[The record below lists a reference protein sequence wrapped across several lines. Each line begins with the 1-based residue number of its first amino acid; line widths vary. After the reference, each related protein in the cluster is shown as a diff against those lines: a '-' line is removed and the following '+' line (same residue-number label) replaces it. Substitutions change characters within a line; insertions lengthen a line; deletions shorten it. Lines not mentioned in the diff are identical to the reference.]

1 MSWHIKKA
9 GVTGRSCWN
18 HTSISCFWS
27 LAKYYILFTP
37 YAFYTYT
44 HTDTHTYTC
53 ILHYLITLTPLNNSP
68 FPETFGFLFIH
79 FQWMGHVIV
88 ILVQWSDNCRLI
100 ASNLAR
106 RTSKPCSACG
116 TLPRPGL
123 KQTWDTG
130 KPPRTAQRRYVVV
143 LILISNN

>member
-1 MSWHIKKA
+1 MESHFNFMFLELGEILYPIYPICRSHI
-9 GVTGRSCWN
+9 S
-18 HTSISCFWS
+18 
-27 LAKYYILFTP
+27 
-37 YAFYTYT
+37 YT
-44 HTDTHTYTC
+44 HTCTYTYTHTYTC
-53 ILHYLITLTPLNNSP
+53 ILHHLITLTPLKNSP
-68 FPETFGFLFIH
+68 LPETFGFLFIH
-79 FQWMGHVIV
+79 FQWMGHVIPV
-88 ILVQWSDNCRLI
+88 PWSDNCRLI